1 LRALPA
7 SANRLSIRAAD
18 GACRPSFSAK
28 ERLMKSI
35 SDSGKV
41 KIGGGGGIKLI
52 KPVKKTKL
60 QPMTRREK
68 VKIGGAE
75 VTLVKPT
82 KKAKK

>member
-1 LRALPA
+1 
-7 SANRLSIRAAD
+7 
-18 GACRPSFSAK
+18 
-28 ERLMKSI
+28 MKSI

-68 VKIGGAE
+68 VKVGGAE